1 MYTLYYHTGEVFR
14 NSDNVLI
21 APTSDPENPDYIAYT
36 EWVTAG
42 NLPSIGQMSPSEVTS
57 VGLAVWDLIK
67 AERDRRKNDG
77 GYKVGTNWYHSDTSS
92 RIQQLGLVMMGA
104 NLPANLYWKTMGG
117 GFVVMTQTLALQIFQ
132 TAAASDMAIFTVA
145 EQKKAEMLASANP
158 ATYDYLSGWPKIYG
172 E

>member
-1 MYTLYYHTGEVFR
+1 MLSYTYADAISHGFPGTIFSASGSGSVYEDIIWLSG
-14 NSDNVLI
+14 
-21 APTSDPENPDYIAYT
+21 DP
-36 EWVTAG
+36 
-42 NLPSIGQMSPSEVTS
+42 LPSK
-57 VGLAVWDLIK
+57 ADLDAWIAEDIKIDMWNAIK

-77 GYKVGTNWYHSDTSS
+77 GYKVGANWYHSDTSS

-145 EQKKAEMLASANP
+145 EQKKAAMLASADP
-158 ATYDYLSGWPKIYG
+158 ATYDYLSGWPLIYG

>member
-1 MYTLYYHTGEVFR
+1 MSLLYTYIDAISKGYPGV
-14 NSDNVLI
+14 NCYSAGDGSI
-21 APTSDPENPDYIAYT
+21 YENIIWQEGPP
-36 EWVTAG
+36 
-42 NLPSIGQMSPSEVTS
+42 LPSKADLDAWIAADIKVDM
-57 VGLAVWDLIK
+57 WDAIK

-77 GYKVGTNWYHSDTSS
+77 GYKVGANWYHSDTSS

-145 EQKKAEMLASANP
+145 EQKKAAMLASADP
-158 ATYDYLSGWPKIYG
+158 ATYDYLSGWPLIYG